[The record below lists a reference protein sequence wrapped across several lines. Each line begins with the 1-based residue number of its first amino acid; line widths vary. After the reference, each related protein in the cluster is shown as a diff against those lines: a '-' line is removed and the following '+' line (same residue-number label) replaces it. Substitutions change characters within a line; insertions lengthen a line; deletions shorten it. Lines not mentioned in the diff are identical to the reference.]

1 MTQVTQQDYDALKR
15 EQDYAH
21 EKWGDEF
28 DDRNTLNDWVT
39 YAAMYS
45 TDAARMDCQNDQ
57 DWQYRMLIKAA
68 GLLMAAATRVRE
80 DRLTARHYDADK
92 TLNPKPSGHGE
103 GMAASLS
110 A

>member
-1 MTQVTQQDYDALKR
+1 MTHVAQQDYDALKR

-21 EKWGDEF
+21 DKWGDKF
-28 DDRNTLNDWVT
+28 DDKNTLNDWVT

-45 TDAARMDCQNDQ
+45 TDAARMDRQDDQ

-80 DRLTARHYDADK
+80 GLLADRHYDTDR
-92 TLNPKPSGHGE
+92 TLSPEPSEHGV
-103 GMAASLS
+103 GMAASLD